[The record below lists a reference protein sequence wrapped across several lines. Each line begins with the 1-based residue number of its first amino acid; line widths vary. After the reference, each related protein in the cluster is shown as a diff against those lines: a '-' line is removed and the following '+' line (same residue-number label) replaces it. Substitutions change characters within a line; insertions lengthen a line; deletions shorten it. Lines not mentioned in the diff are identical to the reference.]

1 MIRSIENPLVT
12 LFLYIDVYS
21 IAAFI
26 CIYIYSY
33 VTFKHL

>member
-1 MIRSIENPLVT
+1 MIRSIENSLVT

-26 CIYIYSY
+26 YIYSY